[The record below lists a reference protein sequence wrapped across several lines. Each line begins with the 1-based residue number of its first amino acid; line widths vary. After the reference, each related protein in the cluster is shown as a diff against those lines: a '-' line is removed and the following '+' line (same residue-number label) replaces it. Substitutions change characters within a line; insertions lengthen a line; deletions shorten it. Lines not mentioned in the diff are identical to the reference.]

1 MKTYDKRFFL
11 ILFAGLFFISL
22 LIFSIGENINA
33 SSIEEIKM
41 SGDVVYQY
49 KSLDEL
55 HSLAEVVA
63 EVDIEA
69 VRSTMYGGV
78 VFSLAKANV
87 KNIEKGV
94 IPNNN
99 LTILETGGIYN
110 NQRYIF
116 EENPSFVTGERAIVF
131 LKKYKGPIDNDAY
144 VILGAYQGK
153 FKLQGSK
160 VIPPVNASPK
170 LISVNNLSELK

>member
-1 MKTYDKRFFL
+1 MNILKNRF
-11 ILFAGLFFISL
+11 ILFFTGLLFIFL
-22 LIFSIGENINA
+22 LAFSIGQGINA
-33 SSIEEIKM
+33 SSLKEIKL
-41 SGDVVYQY
+41 SGDVVHQY
-49 KSLDEL
+49 ESINELFSKS
-55 HSLAEVVA
+55 EVVA
-63 EVDIEA
+63 EVEVDA
-69 VRSTMYGGV
+69 VKSTLYGGV

-87 KNIEKGV
+87 KNVQKGL

-116 EENPSFVTGERAIVF
+116 EENPSFVNGERAIVF

-170 LISVNNLSELK
+170 LMSVNNLSELK